1 MTEAEEEAINKKR
14 SNKTAAKFT
23 TRQKTAAVS
32 TINYVDNLQNAKRF
46 FPASHDAC
54 LLSADELKFDLQTC
68 GLSLN
73 DQKERYVLSLQ

>member
-32 TINYVDNLQNAKRF
+32 TITSTTCKAPKCF
-46 FPASHDAC
+46 SPASHDAY